1 MSPSSPAEILNV
13 QVGLGWKNPVINR
26 VLTIPSDTFY
36 IEYNTSQNK
45 CRLCHTAET
54 RSFSVGVLRIQG
66 KPYVFARTALLQDG
80 QTTYSLK
87 QSARTVA
94 YPDQN
99 VIGTYLSTEQFSV
112 FLGYTDPDVPVYAD
126 ISTSTGV
133 PEYQL
138 VDQPTYT
145 VAHFQIPSDFT
156 TYLC

>member
-1 MSPSSPAEILNV
+1 M
-13 QVGLGWKNPVINR
+13 QVGLGWKNPVITR
-26 VLTIPSDTFY
+26 VLTLPPDSFY
-36 IEYNTSQNK
+36 IEYNSSQNQ
-45 CRLCHTAET
+45 CRLCYTAET
-54 RSFSVGVLRIQG
+54 RTFSVGVLRIQD
-66 KPYVFARTALLQDG
+66 KPYVFARTALFQDG
-80 QTTYSLK
+80 KTTYSLK

-94 YPDQN
+94 YPTTKN
-99 VIGTYLSTEQFSV
+99 VIGSYLSSEQFSV

-145 VAHFQIPSDFT
+145 VVHFQIPSDFT